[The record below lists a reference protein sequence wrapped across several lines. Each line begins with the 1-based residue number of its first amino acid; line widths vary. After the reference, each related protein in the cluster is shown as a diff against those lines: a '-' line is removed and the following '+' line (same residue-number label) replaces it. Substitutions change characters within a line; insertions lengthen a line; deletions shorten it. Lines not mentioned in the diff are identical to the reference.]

1 MTFNEINKLPLVVA
15 IQRGNTKMWILG
27 EIIFRGYVQIGEIT
41 ATTP

>member
-15 IQRGNTKMWILG
+15 IQRRNTKMRVLG
-27 EIIFRGYVQIGEIT
+27 EIIFRRYVQISEIT